1 LPRRTSSPKV
11 IRSLVRQAA
20 TAKPIWLRMVSML
33 KPKLRVKAIIF
44 DLDGTLVD
52 SRGAYREAAEM
63 AFASA
68 GQRKVDARI
77 VTEIPRR
84 LEENLPIED
93 LIMGAGVERFKEIY
107 LGAYYR
113 ATAEKTR
120 PFPNVAATLERL
132 SSRAMLAVTTRR
144 NVPEVEVRRELAKF
158 GLAKYFR
165 KIVTSQDTLKPKPSP
180 EALIKCAEHLG
191 VRMSDCAVVG
201 DSVIDVRAGKSAGAL
216 TVAVLTGIFT
226 REELEREKPDLIL
239 QDVSELPEFLE

>member
-1 LPRRTSSPKV
+1 
-11 IRSLVRQAA
+11 
-20 TAKPIWLRMVSML
+20 ML

-63 AFASA
+63 AFASV
-68 GQRKVDARI
+68 GEGKVEARI

-93 LIMGAGVERFKEIY
+93 LIIGGNVERFKEIY
-107 LGAYYR
+107 LRAYYR

-132 SSRAMLAVTTRR
+132 SFNALLAVTTRR
-144 NVPEVEVRRELAKF
+144 NVPEAEVRRELTKF
-158 GLAKYFR
+158 GLAKFFR
-165 KIVTSQDTLKPKPSP
+165 KIITSQDTLKPKPSP
-180 EALIKCAEHLG
+180 EALIKCAEHFG
-191 VRMSDCAVVG
+191 VRMKDCAVVG
-201 DSVIDVRAGKSAGAL
+201 DSVIDVRAGKNAGAH

-239 QDVSELPEFLE
+239 QDVNELPKLLE

>member
-1 LPRRTSSPKV
+1 MMWMLGPR
-11 IRSLVRQAA
+11 
-20 TAKPIWLRMVSML
+20 
-33 KPKLRVKAIIF
+33 LRVKAIIF

-52 SRGAYREAAEM
+52 SRGAYRKAAEV
-63 AFASA
+63 AFASV
-68 GQRKVDARI
+68 GREKVDGRI
-77 VTEIPRR
+77 VMEIPRR

-93 LIMGAGVERFKEIY
+93 LISGVDVKRFKEIY
-107 LGAYYR
+107 LRAYYG

-132 SSRAMLAVTTRR
+132 SSRAALAVTTRR

-180 EALIKCAEHLG
+180 EALIKCGEHLG
-191 VRMSDCAVVG
+191 VGMSDCAVVG
-201 DSVIDVRAGKSAGAL
+201 DSVSDVRAGKRAGAH

-226 REELEREKPDLIL
+226 REELEREKPDLVL
-239 QDVSELPEFLE
+239 QDVGELPEFLG